1 MSVPSGC
8 RTLAIMAGLL
18 FPPAAVTTDLLD
30 NIEEPC
36 KNTQREDIGKI
47 KRVSRLLAI
56 LVCGKFS
63 DIKRLTAFRL

>member
-8 RTLAIMAGLL
+8 RTLAIIAGLL

-36 KNTQREDIGKI
+36 KNTQRVYWEDKTSFKTSSSTGK
-47 KRVSRLLAI
+47 R
-56 LVCGKFS
+56 
-63 DIKRLTAFRL
+63 